1 VSHRTPVLYPEA
13 AELVEQI
20 AEWLGC
26 AVRLVL
32 ALAVVLVAGPLAAH
46 PLAPALLE
54 IRELGNGIADV
65 TWKVPRDRPPGAAA
79 VPRLPERCRALTPEV
94 TGVDGAGMATRW
106 RVDCGAASL
115 AGERLGVA
123 HPEMLPS
130 GAVVRVVFSDGR
142 VAEGVLAGDPPVFE
156 VPAVPRPWRVL
167 VDYARLGVDHI
178 LTGPDHLLFVFG
190 LVLLAGASRRLLT
203 TVTAFTLGHS
213 VTLAAAVL
221 GLVRLPAAPIE
232 IAIAA
237 SVFVLAVE
245 LARDPGRS
253 SAIRRRP
260 WVMAFVF
267 GLLHGL
273 GFASALT
280 EAGLPAD
287 EIPLALLG
295 FNLGIEVGQ
304 IAFVGCVLAIGRSL
318 RPLAHRMPL
327 WSRWVPVYAMGS
339 LAALWW
345 IERTATLF
353 R

>member
-1 VSHRTPVLYPEA
+1 L
-13 AELVEQI
+13 ELVEQI
-20 AEWLGC
+20 GEWLGC
-26 AVRLVL
+26 GVRPVL

-54 IRELGNGIADV
+54 IRELGNGLADV

-115 AGERLGVA
+115 AGERLGVT

-142 VAEGVLAGDPPVFE
+142 VAEGVLAGEPPFFE
-156 VPAVPRPWRVL
+156 VPATPRPWRVL
-167 VDYARLGVDHI
+167 VDYARLGVGHI

-213 VTLAAAVL
+213 VTLAAAAL

-232 IAIAA
+232 VAIAA

-245 LARDPGRS
+245 LARDPDRP

-280 EAGLPAD
+280 EAGLPAG

-304 IAFVGCVLAIGRSL
+304 IVFVGCVLAIGRSL
-318 RPLAHRMPL
+318 RPLARRMPR
-327 WSRWVPVYAMGS
+327 WGRWVPVYAMGS

>member
-1 VSHRTPVLYPEA
+1 VLYPEA

-20 AEWLGC
+20 EEWLGC

-32 ALAVVLVAGPLAAH
+32 ALAAVLAAVPLAAH

-79 VPRLPERCRALTPEV
+79 VPRLPERCHALTTEE
-94 TGVDGAGMATRW
+94 TGVDGAGLATRW
-106 RVDCGAASL
+106 RVDCGAAPL
-115 AGERLGVA
+115 AGERIGVA

-130 GAVVRVVFSDGR
+130 GAVVRVVFPDGR
-142 VAEGVLAGDPPVFE
+142 VAEGVLAGDPPVFQI
-156 VPAVPRPWRVL
+156 PAAPRPWRVL
-167 VDYARLGVDHI
+167 LDYARLGIGHI
-178 LTGPDHLLFVFG
+178 LSGPDHLLFVFG

-203 TVTAFTLGHS
+203 TVTSFTLGHS

-221 GLVRLPAAPIE
+221 GLVRLPPAAIE
-232 IAIAA
+232 VAIAA

-245 LARDPGRS
+245 LARDPGRP

-280 EAGLPAD
+280 QAGLPAG
-287 EIPLALLG
+287 EIPLALFG
-295 FNLGIEVGQ
+295 FNVGIEIGQ
-304 IAFVGCVLAIGRSL
+304 IAFVGCVLAMGRSL
-318 RPLAHRMPL
+318 RPLARRMPL
-327 WSRWVPVYAMGS
+327 WGRWVPVYAMGS

>member
-1 VSHRTPVLYPEA
+1 
-13 AELVEQI
+13 
-20 AEWLGC
+20 
-26 AVRLVL
+26 
-32 ALAVVLVAGPLAAH
+32 
-46 PLAPALLE
+46 
-54 IRELGNGIADV
+54 
-65 TWKVPRDRPPGAAA
+65 
-79 VPRLPERCRALTPEV
+79 
-94 TGVDGAGMATRW
+94 
-106 RVDCGAASL
+106 
-115 AGERLGVA
+115 
-123 HPEMLPS
+123 MLPS

-142 VAEGVLAGDPPVFE
+142 VAEGVLAGDPPVFQ
-156 VPAVPRPWRVL
+156 VPAAPRPWRVL
-167 VDYARLGVDHI
+167 VDYARLGVGHI

-232 IAIAA
+232 VAIAA

-245 LARDPGRS
+245 LARDPGRP

-280 EAGLPAD
+280 EAGLPAG

-304 IAFVGCVLAIGRSL
+304 IAFVGCVLAIGSVAAAAGRAGCRSGAGGC
-318 RPLAHRMPL
+318 RSTPWDRSPPCGGSSAPPRCSA
-327 WSRWVPVYAMGS
+327 SRAILCPFGPG
-339 LAALWW
+339 
-345 IERTATLF
+345 
-353 R
+353 